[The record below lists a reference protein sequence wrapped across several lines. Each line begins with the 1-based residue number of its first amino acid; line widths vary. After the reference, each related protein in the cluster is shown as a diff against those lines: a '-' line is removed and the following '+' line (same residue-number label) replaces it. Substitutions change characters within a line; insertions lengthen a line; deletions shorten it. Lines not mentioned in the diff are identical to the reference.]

1 VFALGHWHGV
11 SFIVFLCLLLC
22 GFVVVVVVTTAGFIA
37 SFELF
42 RSAFVRS
49 VLRYCCDLSK
59 FEKKKEKKRKKAT
72 TGSSPGFVPGDDLI
86 WSFAAA
92 ASC

>member
-1 VFALGHWHGV
+1 VWV
-11 SFIVFLCLLLC
+11 
-22 GFVVVVVVTTAGFIA
+22 VVVVVVTTAGSIA
-37 SFELF
+37 SLELF

-49 VLRYCCDLSK
+49 VLRYCCDLNE
-59 FEKKKEKKRKKAT
+59 FGGEKKERKKEKNNWFI
-72 TGSSPGFVPGDDLI
+72 SSFFFPGHDLI

>member
-1 VFALGHWHGV
+1 MFALGHWDGV
-11 SFIVFLCLLLC
+11 SFMVFWCLLLC
-22 GFVVVVVVTTAGFIA
+22 GFVVVVVVTTAGSIA
-37 SFELF
+37 SLELF

-49 VLRYCCDLSK
+49 VLRYCCDLSE
-59 FEKKKEKKRKKAT
+59 FGRRKKN
-72 TGSSPGFVPGDDLI
+72 GSAPGFVPGDDLI